1 MTLVGFKRLTIQ
13 PFAAD
18 GDLLSEP
25 IVIEGKKDKGGTVSA
40 EISGLSKD
48 PTKVSA
54 SNIAYYISRKGTG
67 DVSVDFGILD
77 MAEDALDTIMGY
89 FKPDKIAY
97 IGENTE
103 APYCA
108 ALLESE
114 NLQGET
120 ALLGFFSG
128 TFSREKV
135 SVNTLDVSKS
145 FEPEADSF
153 KYSAMSTDHTG
164 DQNGQVVAKYV
175 GTDATVIKTLS
186 DQVLN
191 PDNKTFT
198 PAPKAPAST
207 TAPNA

>member
-13 PFAAD
+13 PFASN

-54 SNIAYYISRKGTG
+54 SNIAYYISHKGTG

-77 MAEDALDTIMGY
+77 MIEEQLDIIMGY
-89 FKPDKIAY
+89 YKPGKIAY

-108 ALLESE
+108 ALMESE
-114 NLQGET
+114 NLQGEA

-128 TFSREKV
+128 TFSREKI
-135 SVNTLDVSKS
+135 SANTLDVSKS

-153 KYSAMSTDHTG
+153 TYSAMSTDHEG

-191 PDNKTFT
+191 PDDKTFT
-198 PAPKAPAST
+198 PVPAPT
-207 TAPNA
+207 TAPTA